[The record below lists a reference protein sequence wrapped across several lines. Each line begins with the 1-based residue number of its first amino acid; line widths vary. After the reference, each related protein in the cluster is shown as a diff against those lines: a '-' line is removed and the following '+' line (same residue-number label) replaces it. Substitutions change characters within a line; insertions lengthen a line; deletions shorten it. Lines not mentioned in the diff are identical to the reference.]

1 MRKVGLLRKWFLE
14 LVKAFSFAKVSL
26 DRTTQQ
32 AVQVARLMVGI
43 PDYQTY
49 VSHRKEHHPNEP
61 VMSYEEFFR
70 ERQNARYACG
80 SGKFRGCC

>member
-1 MRKVGLLRKWFLE
+1 MPKIRLLRKWVLE
-14 LVKAFSFAKVSL
+14 LVKAFSFAKAPL
-26 DRTTQQ
+26 HRTAQL

-61 VMSYEEFFR
+61 VMSYEEFFW
-70 ERQNARYACG
+70 ERQNARFACG
-80 SGKFRGCC
+80 DGKFRGCC